1 MVRIAIN
8 GFGRIGRVT
17 FRAALEKYADR
28 VEIAAINTSGSMDIS
43 GWANLLKYDS
53 VYGKFEK
60 EIGVEIGKPAT
71 QRTQKRSE
79 STEIGAFLIDG
90 RRYPVLA
97 EREPGKIPWKNYGV
111 EIVLECTGVFRTG
124 KEAEGHLKGGAKKV
138 IISAPTKDQTPTFL
152 VGVNDDKYKGEVIS
166 NASCTTNCIAPI
178 AKIMADNFKVVKA
191 TMTTIHAYTADQELV
206 DGSHKDLRRGRAA
219 GLNIIPTTT
228 GAAEA
233 LSRVLPSFRGK
244 FESLAIRVPVA
255 CGSLAD
261 FTFVL
266 DQTVRAERINNV
278 FEQAS
283 GDERYKG
290 IIEVTKDP
298 IVSTDIIKNSASA
311 IVDLS
316 LTRVTG
322 GNLVKVVAWYDNEW
336 GYSCRLVEL
345 AALISKK

>member
-1 MVRIAIN
+1 MVKIAIN

-43 GWANLLKYDS
+43 GWAQLLKYDS
-53 VYGKFEK
+53 IYGKFGEEVGVKKGEK
-60 EIGVEIGKPAT
+60 GEIGRFVIGG
-71 QRTQKRSE
+71 QE
-79 STEIGAFLIDG
+79 
-90 RRYPVLA
+90 YPILA
-97 EREPGKIPWKNYGV
+97 EKKPDKIPWKKYDV
-111 EIVLECTGVFRTG
+111 EVVLECTGVFRTS

-166 NASCTTNCIAPI
+166 NASCTTNCIAPV
-178 AKIMADNFKVVKA
+178 AKIMMENFKVVSA
-191 TMTTIHAYTADQELV
+191 MMTTIHAYTADQELV
-206 DGSHKDLRRGRAA
+206 DGSHKDLRRARAA

-228 GAAEA
+228 GASEA
-233 LSRVLPSFRGK
+233 LSQVLPGFKGK
-244 FESLAIRVPVA
+244 FEGLAIRVPVA
-255 CGSLAD
+255 CGSMSD

-283 GDERYKG
+283 GREEYQG

-311 IVDLS
+311 IIDLS

-336 GYSCRLVEL
+336 AYSCRLIEL
-345 AALISKK
+345 AYHIGQKE